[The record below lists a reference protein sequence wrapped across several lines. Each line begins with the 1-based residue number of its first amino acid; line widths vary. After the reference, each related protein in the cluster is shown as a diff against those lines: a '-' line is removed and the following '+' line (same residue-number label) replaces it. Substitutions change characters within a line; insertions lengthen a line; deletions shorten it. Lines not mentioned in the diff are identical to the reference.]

1 MPAPAQLKRRALDVG
16 RNHWLFLVV
25 FVAGF
30 GLRAAA
36 WFAYPPALLYGDSFR
51 YLDNVGTHNPTGLH
65 PIGYDLFVLEPVLAV
80 GGLGLVSFLQHVAGL
95 ACGVAL
101 YALARRLGVR
111 RNWLAAL
118 AAAPV
123 LLDAYEVQIEQMI
136 MSDVWFQV
144 ILVAL
149 LWLLLGTK
157 RGGQPPVWATAVA
170 GVLFGVAV
178 IFRMVA
184 LPLAL
189 PAVVFLLIAGG
200 VWRRWGTWAAWRT
213 ILVRVAAL
221 ALPLALMVVGYGAY
235 YASWSGHFALSPS
248 TGNVLYARG
257 AVVADCQNLELSERL
272 EPACPDEPLGE
283 RLGSDQYAHMGANA
297 EWRAQWPE
305 GTNLVAIQ
313 QDFGKEVI
321 RQQPFDVAVAIMTD
335 FLKGFRGWRVDTPGD
350 VSVQRWHFQPT
361 YQFYNHEE
369 LSREYALRYSGE
381 EPESRPTLGTA
392 LRWYQLFGGF
402 TPGNVLGVALL
413 LALAAGLGI
422 TRKARA
428 SGLRAAMLLPAGMAL
443 VSLGGAAAFEFSWRY
458 QLPGITLLPLAGVLA
473 LTALLWRRNQR
484 DAQPAGTPAP
494 TPYDDAPG
502 HGGPGDGLPTGNG
515 GVAGGNGVPA
525 NGVSGNGVSGGNGS
539 GPHAPAEVGGSA
551 DRIREDVTTNG
562 GSPDSGG
569 ESVASGGD
577 RPDPPGPDRSSPVG

>member
-1 MPAPAQLKRRALDVG
+1 MLAPALLKRRAFDFG
-16 RNHWLFLVV
+16 RRHWLFLVV
-25 FVAGF
+25 LVAGL

-36 WFAYPPALLYGDSFR
+36 WLAYPPALLYGDSFR

-80 GGLGLVSFLQHVAGL
+80 GGLGLVSFLQHVVGL
-95 ACGVAL
+95 GCGIAL
-101 YALARRLGVR
+101 YVLARRLGVH

-178 IFRMVA
+178 VFRLVA

-189 PAVVFLLIAGG
+189 PAVVFLFIAGG
-200 VWRRWGTWAAWRT
+200 LWRRWGTWAAWRT
-213 ILVRVAAL
+213 ILVRVATLLLPFAL
-221 ALPLALMVVGYGAY
+221 VVVGYGTY
-235 YASWSGHFALSPS
+235 YASWAGHFALSPS

-257 AVVADCQNLELSERL
+257 AVVADCRNLELSERL
-272 EPACPDEPLGE
+272 RPACPDEPLGE
-283 RLGSDQYAHMGANA
+283 RLGSDRYAHIGADD

-305 GTNLVAIQ
+305 GTNIVGIQ
-313 QDFGKEVI
+313 QDFGTEVI
-321 RQQPFDVAVAIMTD
+321 RQQPVDVAAAIMID
-335 FLKGFRGWRVDTPGD
+335 FLKGFRSWRVDSPGD

-369 LSREYALRYSGE
+369 KSREYAVRYSGE
-381 EPESRPTLGTA
+381 EPESRPTLGRA

-402 TPGNVLGVALL
+402 TPGNVLGAALL
-413 LALAAGLGI
+413 LALAAGLGV
-422 TRKARA
+422 TRRARA
-428 SGLRAAMLLPAGMAL
+428 SGLRSAMLLPAGMAL

-458 QLPGITLLPLAGVLA
+458 QLPGLTLLPLAGALA
-473 LTALLWRRNQR
+473 LTALLRHRKRRR
-484 DAQPAGTPAP
+484 AEPADEPVPAP
-494 TPYDDAPG
+494 DG
-502 HGGPGDGLPTGNG
+502 RSGPGDG
-515 GVAGGNGVPA
+515 AGSRA
-525 NGVSGNGVSGGNGS
+525 GS
-539 GPHAPAEVGGSA
+539 NGSA
-551 DRIREDVTTNG
+551 DPGTAGGTHHDNG
-562 GSPDSGG
+562 TGADSG
-569 ESVASGGD
+569 ASTDSGAGAHSQ
-577 RPDPPGPDRSSPVG
+577 DPPEPERSSPVR

>member
-1 MPAPAQLKRRALDVG
+1 MLAPALVKRRALDIG
-16 RNHWLFLVV
+16 RHHWLFLVV
-25 FVAGF
+25 FVAGL

-36 WFAYPPALLYGDSFR
+36 WLAYPPALLYGDSFR

-80 GGLGLVSFLQHVAGL
+80 GGLSLVAFLQHAAGL
-95 ACGVAL
+95 ACGIAL

-118 AAAPV
+118 AAAPI

-170 GVLFGVAV
+170 GVLFGLAV
-178 IFRMVA
+178 VFRMVA

-200 VWRRWGTWAAWRT
+200 VWRQWGTWAAWRT
-213 ILVRVAAL
+213 ILVRVAML
-221 ALPLALMVVGYGAY
+221 VLPFLLIVTGYGAY

-272 EPACPDEPLGE
+272 RPACPDEPVGE
-283 RLGSDQYAHMGANA
+283 RLGSDKYAHIGADE

-305 GTNLVAIQ
+305 GTNIVRIQ
-313 QDFGKEVI
+313 QDFGKAVI
-321 RQQPFDVAVAIMTD
+321 QQQPVDVALAVMTD
-335 FLKGFRGWRVDTPGD
+335 FLKGFRPWRVDTPGD
-350 VSVQRWHFQPT
+350 VKVERWHFQPT
-361 YQFYNHEE
+361 YQYYNHEE
-369 LSREYALRYSGE
+369 RSREYAVRYNGA
-381 EPESRPTLGTA
+381 EPESRPTLGQA

-402 TPGNVLGVALL
+402 TPGTLLGVALL
-413 LALAAGLGI
+413 LGLVAGLGV
-422 TRKARA
+422 TRRARA
-428 SGLRAAMLLPAGMAL
+428 SGLRSAMLLPAGMAL

-458 QLPGITLLPLAGVLA
+458 QLPGLTLLPLTGVLA
-473 LTALLWRRNQR
+473 VTALMRHRKQR
-484 DAQPAGTPAP
+484 GAQPAVDPGGP
-494 TPYDDAPG
+494 DGDPG
-502 HGGPGDGLPTGNG
+502 HGETDGGH
-515 GVAGGNGVPA
+515 PA
-525 NGVSGNGVSGGNGS
+525 NADLQVSVAGNGVSNPGGRAAAVG
-539 GPHAPAEVGGSA
+539 GDHPAETG
-551 DRIREDVTTNG
+551 
-562 GSPDSGG
+562 PDSQ
-569 ESVASGGD
+569 
-577 RPDPPGPDRSSPVG
+577 DPPEPQRSSPVG

>member
-1 MPAPAQLKRRALDVG
+1 MLAPALLKRRALELG
-16 RNHWLFLVV
+16 RHHWLFLVV
-25 FVAGF
+25 FVAGL

-36 WFAYPPALLYGDSFR
+36 WLAYPPALLYGDSFR

-80 GGLGLVSFLQHVAGL
+80 GGLGLVSFLQHVVGL
-95 ACGVAL
+95 GCGLAL

-144 ILVAL
+144 ILVAV

-213 ILVRVAAL
+213 ILVRVATLLLPFAL
-221 ALPLALMVVGYGAY
+221 VVVGYGAY

-257 AVVADCQNLELSERL
+257 AVVADCQNLELAERL
-272 EPACPDEPLGE
+272 RPACPDEPLDE
-283 RLGSDQYAHMGANA
+283 RMGSDRYAHIGADD

-305 GTNLVAIQ
+305 GTNIVRIQ

-350 VSVQRWHFQPT
+350 VSVERWHFQST

-369 LSREYALRYSGE
+369 KSREYALRYSGE

-413 LALAAGLGI
+413 LALAAGLGV
-422 TRKARA
+422 TRRARA
-428 SGLRAAMLLPAGMAL
+428 SGLRSAMLLPAGMAL

-473 LTALLWRRNQR
+473 LTALLRHRKRR
-484 DAQPAGTPAP
+484 DADPVGVPAP
-494 TPYDDAPG
+494 D
-502 HGGPGDGLPTGNG
+502 GGPMDGAGQRHS
-515 GVAGGNGVPA
+515 GGNGRVGPA
-525 NGVSGNGVSGGNGS
+525 AGDGNGVGKGNGVGNGAAHGDGAVSGNGHREPAHGS
-539 GPHAPAEVGGSA
+539 TGEAAAESPDDETGRGEVPAE
-551 DRIREDVTTNG
+551 T
-562 GSPDSGG
+562 
-569 ESVASGGD
+569 
-577 RPDPPGPDRSSPVG
+577 GPERG